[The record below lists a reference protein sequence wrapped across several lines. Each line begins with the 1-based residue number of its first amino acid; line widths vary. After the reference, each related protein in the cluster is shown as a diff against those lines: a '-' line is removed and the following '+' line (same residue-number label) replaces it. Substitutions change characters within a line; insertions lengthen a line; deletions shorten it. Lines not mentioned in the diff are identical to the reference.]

1 MVLQPLEG
9 VSCQYFM
16 PDVSKPLLKRRFS
29 GGLASAGAGA
39 LATACVSAV
48 TVRIPT
54 VVSVETVFQ
63 TVVKVVDT
71 ALDVRVFGQ
80 VNICKGG
87 EFIGEELTCVR
98 VLVLLA
104 TVTLKVAAGTLIQE
118 HADVIREA
126 GNVVPYVMQ

>member
-29 GGLASAGAGA
+29 GGLGSAGA
-39 LATACVSAV
+39 LATACVFAV
-48 TVRIPT
+48 TVRTPT

-63 TVVKVVDT
+63 TVVEVVDT

-80 VNICKGG
+80 VSICKGVG
-87 EFIGEELTCVR
+87 FIGEELTCVR

-104 TVTLKVAAGTLIQE
+104 TVTLKVAAETLIQE
-118 HADVIREA
+118 HADVMREA